1 MKSGSVPCVSYD
13 AGFSGNA
20 TFAIDLGAD
29 LTFSYDR
36 ADIVPGGAVP
46 IQVTYTPTNDPTH
59 EVTVNAAADVSLST
73 ESPLSVLAPCAP
85 ASAER
90 PPVEPQARARSC
102 GFAPT
107 TAPPPRRPTREGR
120 HRRSESAGVGA
131 RGGLRVGRRGLRGAP
146 TPRTL
151 SGGGGAPPAHR
162 RA

>member
-13 AGFSGNA
+13 VSFSGNA

-73 ESPLSVLAPCAP
+73 ESPLSVLIWNDLSSKQCAGGVVAAP
-85 ASAER
+85 
-90 PPVEPQARARSC
+90 RS
-102 GFAPT
+102 
-107 TAPPPRRPTREGR
+107 GR
-120 HRRSESAGVGA
+120 TG
-131 RGGLRVGRRGLRGAP
+131 
-146 TPRTL
+146 
-151 SGGGGAPPAHR
+151 
-162 RA
+162 